1 MHYNKAPWLPCAVNK
16 NTIMEDGLEGT
27 NVAIFNLERVI
38 EVIKRQ
44 GNVKHLR
51 LGLTA
56 DIHVFRKAWFGM
68 QCDTCIAKW
77 LLEYVPTKYLIASI
91 WPGTSDVQNDIAI
104 NSLDAPLDGIGSQM
118 L

>member
-1 MHYNKAPWLPCAVNK
+1 
-16 NTIMEDGLEGT
+16 MEDGLEGT
-27 NVAIFNLERVI
+27 NVAIFNLERAI

-68 QCDTCIAKW
+68 QCDTCIAK
-77 LLEYVPTKYLIASI
+77 
-91 WPGTSDVQNDIAI
+91 
-104 NSLDAPLDGIGSQM
+104 
-118 L
+118 